1 MGPYEVEGI
10 GYVPERSPVPRI
22 CSPYSCLRAFLFP
35 CRYDF
40 IPEVLDPEK
49 PNIDQWI
56 KTNDEES
63 FAMVRQVM

>member
-1 MGPYEVEGI
+1 MVRHTQ
-10 GYVPERSPVPRI
+10 V
-22 CSPYSCLRAFLFP
+22 LRFLP